1 MNSPGRPDRDNR
13 VELRRGCLE
22 QARGRHM
29 RLTVLGCITVV
40 QCIKS
45 KSFYR
50 EDPWELYDTK

>member
-1 MNSPGRPDRDNR
+1 
-13 VELRRGCLE
+13 
-22 QARGRHM
+22 M